1 MFETTIH
8 WVRQVEPRR
17 LGLAARPRGGEGLAH
32 EVEAWKKAS
41 VDVVVSLLESHEIRE
56 MELEAEGRSCGEQ
69 GIEFLRFPIPDRGT
83 PASAR
88 DAAAFIADLHA
99 RLLAGQ
105 TLLVHCRAG
114 IGRTG
119 LVAACLLSD
128 LGVAVADLF
137 HVLSRARGMAMPDT
151 NAQVQWVEARCAAK
165 VAAP

>member
-8 WVRQVEPRR
+8 WVPQAEPRR
-17 LGLAARPRGGEGLAH
+17 LGLTARPRGGEGLAH
-32 EVEAWKKAS
+32 EVEAWKRAA

-56 MELEAEGRSCGEQ
+56 MELADEGRLCAEHD
-69 GIEFLRFPIPDRGT
+69 IEFLRFPIPDRGT

-88 DAAAFIADLHA
+88 EAAAFIADLHA
-99 RLLAGQ
+99 RLVAGQ
-105 TLLVHCRAG
+105 SLLLHCRAG

-119 LVAACLLSD
+119 VIAACLLSD
-128 LGVAVADLF
+128 LGVPVADLF

-165 VAAP
+165 ATTS